1 MAVSKAKKVEILAE
15 LVTKF
20 KEAKSI
26 GFASTTTLTVD
37 DFFSLRKDIRE
48 VGATYN
54 LAKKTL
60 IRKALKDAL
69 DIDVDLST
77 LPGQIGAVC
86 SNDDAVAGLGKVNDL
101 VKKTK
106 GEKITWALSIFEWE
120 IKDLESTKVI
130 AALPSRDT
138 LLGRLVGSLQSP
150 IAGLARFFD
159 AAKGDLEAKGKTKVG
174 ELEWAATEEA
184 PKAEEPK
191 IEEKKEE
198 APKVEAA
205 PVEETKEA
213 EAPKTEEAPT
223 EEKKEEE
230 KPTEA

>member
-37 DFFSLRKDIRE
+37 DFFYLRKDLRE

-120 IKDLESTKVI
+120 IKDLESTKTI
-130 AALPSRDT
+130 AGLPSRDT

-159 AAKGDLEAKGKTKVG
+159 AAKCDLEAKGKEKVG
-174 ELEWAATEEA
+174 DLEW
-184 PKAEEPK
+184 
-191 IEEKKEE
+191 
-198 APKVEAA
+198 
-205 PVEETKEA
+205 
-213 EAPKTEEAPT
+213 
-223 EEKKEEE
+223 
-230 KPTEA
+230 

>member
-1 MAVSKAKKVEILAE
+1 MAVSKAKKVEILNE
-15 LVTKF
+15 LVEKF

-26 GFASTTTLTVD
+26 GFAATTTLTVS
-37 DFFSLRKDIRE
+37 DFSSLRKELRE

-60 IRKALKDAL
+60 IKRALKDAL

-106 GEKITWALSIFEWE
+106 GEKITWAISIFEWE
-120 IKDLESTKVI
+120 IKDVEATKTI
-130 AALPSRDT
+130 AGLPSRDT

-174 ELEWAATEEA
+174 ELEWGATEEA
-184 PKAEEPK
+184 PKAEEAK

-198 APKVEAA
+198 VK
-205 PVEETKEA
+205 EE
-213 EAPKTEEAPT
+213 EAPKNEEAPT
-223 EEKKEEE
+223 EKKKEEAAEEE

>member
-1 MAVSKAKKVEILAE
+1 MAVSKAKKVEILEE

-26 GFASTTTLTVD
+26 GFAATTTLTVS
-37 DFFSLRKDIRE
+37 DFSSLRKELRE

-69 DIDVDLST
+69 DIDVDLAT

-205 PVEETKEA
+205 PVEEKKEA